1 MGSNVHRTSQ
11 CSSQHELFGEEGQHV
26 GTRRVDKVHKCTNT
40 TRFTKILLLH
50 CDDKCKWHK
59 TSILRK
65 GLFWRWLLNMIG
77 SSSGGSQDVTRSP
90 LGDVGMNDF
99 ELLKVLGT
107 GGDLPLLLTY
117 QLFGGLLLSHMQMWM
132 KNCAHPSLYAL
143 KKIMLIFAANGKV
156 FLVRKIRG
164 PDRGHLYAMKVSI

>member
-50 CDDKCKWHK
+50 CDDKCKWNK

-90 LGDVGMNDF
+90 LGKVGMNDF

-107 GGDLPLLLTY
+107 GGDLLLLY
-117 QLFGGLLLSHMQMWM
+117 WLI
-132 KNCAHPSLYAL
+132 NCLVGCYCLTCKCEWKIVHILVCML
-143 KKIMLIFAANGKV
+143 WKK
-156 FLVRKIRG
+156 
-164 PDRGHLYAMKVSI
+164 